1 MRNQILHIM
10 LAGATVFAA
19 SEAGGIQW
27 KAPSQWKALPDRPMR
42 AGTFSVPAA
51 AGDGEPGEMA
61 IFYFGQGQG
70 GSVEANVQRWIGQF
84 QNTTGQAKRST
95 QKIYGFSVTTIELGG
110 TYLFSPSP
118 MSTEKTPKP
127 GYKMLGAIVEA
138 PEGPVFFK
146 FTAPGKTLAANE
158 SAFQTMLKSIAK
170 K

>member
-1 MRNQILHIM
+1 MQVEFNGKLPPNGRPFR
-10 LAGATVFAA
+10 TVRC
-19 SEAGGIQW
+19 
-27 KAPSQWKALPDRPMR
+27 APVRFPCQPPLDS
-42 AGTFSVPAA
+42 
-51 AGDGEPGEMA
+51 EPGEMA

-84 QNTTGQAKRST
+84 QNTTGPAKRST
-95 QKIYGFSVTTIELGG
+95 QKINGFSVTTIELAGA
-110 TYLFSPSP
+110 YLFSPSP
-118 MSTEKTPKP
+118 MSPEKTPKP

-146 FTAPGKTLAANE
+146 FTAPVKTLAANE